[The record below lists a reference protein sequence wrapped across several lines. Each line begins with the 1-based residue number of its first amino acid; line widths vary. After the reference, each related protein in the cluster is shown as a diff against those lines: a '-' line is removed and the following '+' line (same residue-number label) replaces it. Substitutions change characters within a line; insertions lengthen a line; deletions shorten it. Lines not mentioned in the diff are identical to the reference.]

1 MITVKVNQYVKCN
14 TIGNDPSAGHQ
25 GVLEWIMD
33 SEEDRLKGWGPD
45 YGMVDGI
52 PCNLHNCEPWSPA
65 PYVRPA
71 LTIDMVEKGETS
83 DYYSR
88 EVMELLEENGYVHLG
103 WLNGG
108 LVPPV
113 LDDWEQI
120 YSNQSGSYCIVIS
133 PSTKQIY
140 CVDMGD

>member
-14 TIGNDPSAGHQ
+14 TIGNDPSAGHE
-25 GVLEWIMD
+25 GVLERIMD
-33 SEEDRLKGWGPD
+33 TEEDRAYGWGPD

-52 PCNLHNCEPWSPA
+52 PCNLHNCEPWSPI
-65 PYVRPA
+65 PYITPA
-71 LTIDMVEKGETS
+71 LTLEMVLEGETKG
-83 DYYSR
+83 YYSR
-88 EVMELLEENGYVHLG
+88 EVIEVLEVNGFKQLG

-108 LVPPV
+108 LVPPA
-113 LDDWEQI
+113 LDDWEEV
-120 YSNQSGSYCIVIS
+120 YHNDTGSYCIVIS